1 MTTFHWTSALGEF
14 LDVVLPDLAA
24 LVRGCP
30 DDVWELSMWDVAK
43 DQGWGRP
50 EPPVL
55 PDGDPDPRGVDAHA
69 AVWYATLHLVY
80 TLDWNF
86 SARAPRGSRRR
97 RFARTTSTPAGCR
110 SGRTRGKSCCPTSR

>member
-1 MTTFHWTSALGEF
+1 MTTSHWTSALGEF

-50 EPPVL
+50 NPPVL
-55 PDGDPDPRGVDAHA
+55 ADGDPDPRGVGVHS
-69 AVWYATLHLVY
+69 AVWYTVLHLV
-80 TLDWNF
+80 
-86 SARAPRGSRRR
+86 
-97 RFARTTSTPAGCR
+97 
-110 SGRTRGKSCCPTSR
+110 